1 MAMNQIFKAMVYFIF
16 IEVIIRLIAFSK
28 LYSKSKK
35 LLYVAIFTTIIC
47 IIQINNEINT
57 SNNNLY
63 NQMKI
68 QRKSYDFDNCTEIVD
83 NLMINL
89 NSSLLTETERLSLE
103 RQINAVINKTH
114 NQHYEKL
121 NTYYIP
127 SVSKDL
133 DASKIDQEAIIKA
146 AILYWSTFFV
156 FIIAFSHPKGTEIK
170 VITYMLFLFFSIEIL
185 LLPNKNRK

>member
-35 LLYVAIFTTIIC
+35 LLYVVIFTTIIC

-68 QRKSYDFDNCTEIVD
+68 QRKSYDFDNCTEIFD

-89 NSSLLTETERLSLE
+89 NSSLLAETERLSLE

-133 DASKIDQEAIIKA
+133 DASKINQEAIIKA
-146 AILYWSTFFV
+146 AILY
-156 FIIAFSHPKGTEIK
+156 
-170 VITYMLFLFFSIEIL
+170 
-185 LLPNKNRK
+185 